1 MVWDLTVES
10 IDNGWLSWAQDLLI
24 FFLYPTYDRTL
35 IILWAVIIFHW
46 QNGRLEYDEDIDPF
60 KGKSEEEVQQIQRE
74 KEAKANAQI
83 LEMVRYFM

>member
-1 MVWDLTVES
+1 M
-10 IDNGWLSWAQDLLI
+10 
-24 FFLYPTYDRTL
+24 
-35 IILWAVIIFHW
+35 IIFHW

-83 LEMVRYFM
+83 LEMVRYFMYIYMLGVGVLCYNPSCKTSRKLFKTNFTLIM